1 MFRTVI
7 CTCFKGLWQDNASQL
22 SLKYLNSIF
31 LLKKGLFIA
40 VVFNKMLIALVLL
53 LKIAV
58 IRDRQAGII

>member
-1 MFRTVI
+1 MI
-7 CTCFKGLWQDNASQL
+7 CTCFKGLLQDNALQL

-31 LLKKGLFIA
+31 YLKKGLFIA